1 MKFLHVVGARPHFVK
16 LAPLVKEME
25 RNNLEFDICHTGQH
39 YDDSMSSNFFTEL
52 GIEPPR
58 FQFHNKSFPIKTYP
72 NGNQLYSNMI
82 SGIITD
88 ITSIIKDYTDIIVYG
103 DTITTLAG
111 ALSSTF
117 GGKKLHHIEAG
128 IRCDNFQMPEEKIR
142 RIVDECSDY
151 LYCLTETDM
160 DNLSHV
166 GGTVYLVGDLMY
178 ENFLSQDIED
188 TDKGGYIFVTIHRE
202 ENTRWEQLDSIVNQ
216 LNELSLS
223 REIIFPVHP
232 RTLSCM
238 ERYGLK
244 LNFEHLDAIS
254 YGEVLSYIKHC
265 DYVVSDSGGVPKEA
279 YWLGKKSVVI
289 MESVVYPQLVEEKCS
304 VRSDYDNI
312 LESIEKL
319 EELPEIDDFNLFGDG
334 KTSKKIVEI
343 LNG

>member
-25 RNNLEFDICHTGQH
+25 RSNLESDICHTGQH

-52 GIEPPR
+52 GIEPPK
-58 FQFHNKSFPIKTYP
+58 FQFNNNNTSYLT
-72 NGNQLYSNMI
+72 MI
-82 SGIITD
+82 SDMISD
-88 ITSIIKDYTDIIVYG
+88 ISMVLDDYTDVIVYG
-103 DTITTLAG
+103 ETITTLAG
-111 ALSSTF
+111 ALSAVF
-117 GGKKLHHIEAG
+117 GEKKLHHIEAG
-128 IRCDNFQMPEEKIR
+128 VRCKNLDMPEEKIR
-142 RIVDECSDY
+142 RLVDEASNY
-151 LYCLTETDM
+151 LYCLTDTDM

-166 GGTVYLVGDLMY
+166 GGTVYSVGDLMY

-188 TDKGGYIFVTIHRE
+188 IDKSGYVFVTIHRE
-202 ENTRWEQLDSIVNQ
+202 ENTRKKQLTSIVEQ

-223 REIIFPVHP
+223 REIVFPVHP

-279 YWLGKKSVVI
+279 YWLGKKSVV
-289 MESVVYPQLVEEKCS
+289 VLDGLVYPILEHEKYS
-304 VRSDYDNI
+304 VRSDYNNI
-312 LESIEKL
+312 LESLEKL
-319 EELPEIDDFNLFGDG
+319 EQLPEIDNFNLFGDG
-334 KTSKKIVEI
+334 KTSKRIVEI

>member
-1 MKFLHVVGARPHFVK
+1 M
-16 LAPLVKEME
+16 
-25 RNNLEFDICHTGQH
+25 
-39 YDDSMSSNFFTEL
+39 NFFKEL
-52 GIEPPR
+52 GIEPPK
-58 FQFHNKSFPIKTYP
+58 FQFHN
-72 NGNQLYSNMI
+72 NNQLYSSMISNMI
-82 SGIITD
+82 RD
-88 ITSIIKDYTDIIVYG
+88 ITSIINGYTDIIVYG
-103 DTITTLAG
+103 DTITTLSG
-111 ALSSTF
+111 ALSSFF

-128 IRCDNFQMPEEKIR
+128 VRCKNLDMPEEKIR
-142 RIVDECSDY
+142 RLVDEASNY
-151 LYCLTETDM
+151 LYCLTDTDM
-160 DNLSHV
+160 DNFSHV
-166 GGTVYLVGDLMY
+166 GGTVYSVGDLMY

-188 TDKGGYIFVTIHRE
+188 IDKSGYIFVTIHRE
-202 ENTRWEQLDSIVNQ
+202 ENTREKQLTSIVEQ

-265 DYVVSDSGGVPKEA
+265 DCVVSDSGGVPKEA

-304 VRSDYDNI
+304 IRSDYDNI
-312 LESIEKL
+312 LESVEKL
-319 EELPEIDDFNLFGDG
+319 SKLPEIDNFNLFGDG
-334 KTSKKIVEI
+334 KTSKRIVEI

>member
-1 MKFLHVVGARPHFVK
+1 MKFLHIVGARPHFVK

-25 RNNLEFDICHTGQH
+25 RSNLEFDICHTGQH
-39 YDDSMSSNFFTEL
+39 YDDSMSLNFFKEL
-52 GIEPPR
+52 GIEPPK
-58 FQFHNKSFPIKTYP
+58 FQFHN
-72 NGNQLYSNMI
+72 NNQLYSSMISNMI
-82 SGIITD
+82 RD
-88 ITSIIKDYTDIIVYG
+88 ITSIINGYTDIIVYG
-103 DTITTLAG
+103 DTITTLSG
-111 ALSSTF
+111 ALSSFF

-128 IRCDNFQMPEEKIR
+128 VRCKNLDMPEEKIR
-142 RIVDECSDY
+142 RLVDEASNY
-151 LYCLTETDM
+151 LYCLTDTDM

-166 GGTVYLVGDLMY
+166 GGTVYSVGDLMY

-188 TDKGGYIFVTIHRE
+188 IDKSGYIFVTIHRE
-202 ENTRWEQLDSIVNQ
+202 ENTREKQLTSIVEQ

-244 LNFEHLDAIS
+244 LNFEHLEAIS

>member
-1 MKFLHVVGARPHFVK
+1 MKYLHIVGARPQYIK
-16 LAPLVKEME
+16 LAPLLME
-25 RNNLEFDICHTGQH
+25 FKNQRLDFDILHTGQH

-52 GIEPPR
+52 GIVPPK
-58 FQFHNKSFPIKTYP
+58 FQFDNNNKPYP
-72 NGNQLYSNMI
+72 KMI
-82 SGIITD
+82 SDMISD
-88 ITSIIKDYTDIIVYG
+88 ISSVINDYTDVIVYG

-111 ALSSTF
+111 ALASFF
-117 GGKKLHHIEAG
+117 GGKRLHHVEAG
-128 IRCDNFQMPEEKIR
+128 VRCKNLDMPEEKIR
-142 RIVDECSDY
+142 RVVDEVSNY
-151 LYCLTETDM
+151 LYCVTETDM

-166 GGTVYLVGDLMY
+166 GGTVYVVGDLMY
-178 ENFLSQDIED
+178 ENFLSQDVED
-188 TDKGGYIFVTIHRE
+188 IDKSGYIFVTIHRE
-202 ENTRWEQLDSIVNQ
+202 ENTREKQLTSIVEQ

-223 REIIFPVHP
+223 RDIIFPVHP

-265 DYVVSDSGGVPKEA
+265 DCVVSDSGGVPKEA

-304 VRSDYDNI
+304 IRSDYDNI
-312 LESIEKL
+312 LESVEKL
-319 EELPEIDDFNLFGDG
+319 SKLPEIDNFNLFGDG
-334 KTSKKIVEI
+334 KTSKRIVEI

>member
-1 MKFLHVVGARPHFVK
+1 MKYLHIVGARPQYIK
-16 LAPLVKEME
+16 LAPLLME
-25 RNNLEFDICHTGQH
+25 FKNQRLDFDILHTGQH

-52 GIEPPR
+52 GIVPSK
-58 FQFHNKSFPIKTYP
+58 FQFDNNNKPYP
-72 NGNQLYSNMI
+72 KMI
-82 SGIITD
+82 SDMISD
-88 ITSIIKDYTDIIVYG
+88 ISSVINDYTDVIVYG

-111 ALSSTF
+111 ALSSVF
-117 GGKKLHHIEAG
+117 GGKRLHHVEAG
-128 IRCDNFQMPEEKIR
+128 VRCKNLDMPEEKIR
-142 RIVDECSDY
+142 RIVDEVSNY
-151 LYCLTETDM
+151 LYCVTETDM

-166 GGTVYLVGDLMY
+166 GGTVYVVGDLMY
-178 ENFLSQDIED
+178 ENFLSQDVED
-188 TDKGGYIFVTIHRE
+188 IDKSGYIFVTIHRE
-202 ENTRWEQLDSIVNQ
+202 ENTREKQLTSIVEQ

-223 REIIFPVHP
+223 RDIIFPVHP

-244 LNFEHLDAIS
+244 LNFEHLDAIG

-312 LESIEKL
+312 LESVEKL
-319 EELPEIDDFNLFGDG
+319 SKLPEIDNFNLFGDG
-334 KTSKKIVEI
+334 KTSKRIVEI

>member
-1 MKFLHVVGARPHFVK
+1 MKYLHIVGARPQYIK
-16 LAPLVKEME
+16 LAPL
-25 RNNLEFDICHTGQH
+25 LEEFKNQGLDFDILHTGQH

-52 GIEPPR
+52 DIEPPK
-58 FQFHNKSFPIKTYP
+58 FQFDNNNKPYP
-72 NGNQLYSNMI
+72 KMI
-82 SGIITD
+82 SDMISD
-88 ITSIIKDYTDIIVYG
+88 ISSVIDDYTDVIVYG

-111 ALSSTF
+111 ALISVFS
-117 GGKKLHHIEAG
+117 GKKLHHIEAG
-128 IRCDNFQMPEEKIR
+128 LRSKNLDMPEEKIR
-142 RIVDECSDY
+142 RLVDESSDY

-166 GGTVYLVGDLMY
+166 GGTVYSVGDLMY
-178 ENFLSQDIED
+178 DNFLSQDIED
-188 TDKGGYIFVTIHRE
+188 IDKSGYIFVTIHRE
-202 ENTRWEQLDSIVNQ
+202 ENTREKQLMSIVEQ

-279 YWLGKKSVVI
+279 YWLGKKSVV
-289 MESVVYPQLVEEKCS
+289 VLDGLVYPILEHEKYS
-304 VRSDYDNI
+304 VRSDYNNI
-312 LESIEKL
+312 LESLEKL
-319 EELPEIDDFNLFGDG
+319 EQLPEIDNFNLFGDG
-334 KTSKKIVEI
+334 KTSKRIVEI
-343 LNG
+343 LSG

>member
-25 RNNLEFDICHTGQH
+25 RSNLEFDICHTGQH

-52 GIEPPR
+52 GIVPPK
-58 FQFHNKSFPIKTYP
+58 FQFDNNNKPYP
-72 NGNQLYSNMI
+72 KMI
-82 SGIITD
+82 SDMIGD
-88 ITSIIKDYTDIIVYG
+88 ISSVINDYTDVIVYG

-111 ALSSTF
+111 ALTSVFS
-117 GGKKLHHIEAG
+117 GKKLHHVEAG
-128 IRCDNFQMPEEKIR
+128 VRCKNLDMPEEKIR
-142 RIVDECSDY
+142 RVVDEVSNY

-166 GGTVYLVGDLMY
+166 GGTVYMVGDLMY

-188 TDKGGYIFVTIHRE
+188 IDKSGYVFVTIHRE
-202 ENTRWEQLDSIVNQ
+202 ENTREKQLTSIVEQ

-279 YWLGKKSVVI
+279 YWLGKKSVV
-289 MESVVYPQLVEEKCS
+289 VLDGLVYPILEHEKYS
-304 VRSDYDNI
+304 VRSDYNNI
-312 LESIEKL
+312 LESVEKL
-319 EELPEIDDFNLFGDG
+319 EQLPEIDNFNLFGDG
-334 KTSKKIVEI
+334 KTSKRIVEI